1 MARRLLTDRTLKAL
15 EPAPQGKRLDI
26 MDAIVPGFGVR
37 VTDKSDDKG
46 KAAQCTFILV
56 ARFPGFDN
64 PARRAIGEY
73 GKISLEQARDKAREW
88 HELIRKGIDPRQK
101 EEKERDVE
109 QERRD
114 NTFKFVAEEF
124 IKRHLKGQRR
134 AVVSERE
141 IRKELI
147 GPWGHRPVTALT
159 RTDVVGLIDKIVDRG
174 KKRQA
179 HNILGHARTIFN
191 WAINRGVYGLD
202 ASPCDRLKPSALIG
216 EKASRHR
223 VLNDT
228 EIRALA
234 NGISAVDYPYGPLV
248 GLLLLTGQR
257 KAEVAEA
264 RWKEFDL
271 DKKLW
276 TIPQERFK
284 SGTEHQ
290 VPLSHNAMALLEA
303 LPRFDSGDFL
313 FTVTAGKSPVNGFS
327 KAKALL
333 DAAIV
338 ERSRQIEPWV
348 FHDLRRTVRTQLSAL
363 RVPEPVAEMVI
374 GHARKGLARVYDQ
387 HQYLDEMREAL
398 ERWAIRLSSIV
409 DPPTKNV
416 VKLRGA
422 R

>member
-15 EPAPQGKRLDI
+15 KPAPAGKRLDV

-37 VTDKSDDKG
+37 VTDKSDDRG

-73 GKISLEQARDKAREW
+73 GKLSLEQARDKAREW
-88 HELIRKGIDPRQK
+88 HELIRKGIDPRHK
-101 EEKERDVE
+101 EEKERDDE

-147 GPWGHRPVTALT
+147 GTWGHRPVTALT

-216 EKASRHR
+216 EKTSRQR
-223 VLNDT
+223 VLNDL
-228 EIRALA
+228 EIKAVALGA
-234 NGISAVDYPYGPLV
+234 KGLGYPYGPLV
-248 GLLLLTGQR
+248 EMLMLTGQR

-264 RWKEFDL
+264 KWKEFDL

-284 SGTEHQ
+284 SGVEHF
-290 VPLSHNAMALLEA
+290 VPLSDEAVAILNA
-303 LPRFDSGDFL
+303 LPRFEEGDFL
-313 FTVTAGKSPVNGFS
+313 FSLTSGKTPVNGFS
-327 KAKALL
+327 KAKDQLNTAVAMRAQKI
-333 DAAIV
+333 D
-338 ERSRQIEPWV
+338 PWV
-348 FHDLRRTVRTQLSAL
+348 FHDIRRTVRTQLSAL
-363 RVPEPVAEMVI
+363 RVAEPVAEMVI

-387 HQYLDEMREAL
+387 HRYIDEMRDAL
-398 ERWAIRLSSIV
+398 NLWAHKLTSIV
-409 DPPTKNV
+409 QPNFKNV
-416 VKLRGA
+416 VRLR
-422 R
+422 